1 MLFQIQ
7 VGPFFQSGAGRRLK
21 RKKADVNKRCVQ
33 VGVSR
38 LDRKEYGV
46 CPLIEE
52 R

>member
-21 RKKADVNKRCVQ
+21 RKKPDANKKCIQ

-38 LDRKEYGV
+38 LDRKECGV
-46 CPLIEE
+46 CPLIEK